1 MLLVQKAL
9 QTGEHTL
16 DSLLEKLHISASRH
30 EQHQNLVLLKYN
42 QIDSP
47 MSDPIV
53 QECRGLILDQMFDWK
68 IVAHPFHK
76 FFNLGEPNAAKID
89 WPSANVYQKVDG
101 SIATLYNYGFKWE
114 MSSSGT
120 PDGGG
125 EVNGFGITFRELF
138 WKTWH
143 ELGMKYPGTVEDE
156 HFTFMFELTSP
167 QNRIVVRQE
176 KPNIVLLAVR
186 NRITGEEVNPH
197 FFSGAKYNWQ
207 IVKKY
212 NFKSQEEVVATL
224 SDMNGLENEG
234 YVVCD
239 RLYNRVK
246 IKCPDYLR
254 LHHLRGNGTPTP
266 KKVLD
271 VIRRGETDEI
281 LASFEEFRPFF
292 NKVQVRYDALVDELN
307 NAYGEIKEFTVQKD
321 FALEAIKHKC
331 SGALFQLRTGRIT
344 DVKQHLANM
353 VLDNLA
359 DALELKTM
367 EF

>member
-16 DSLLEKLHISASRH
+16 ASLNEKLHINATRH

-47 MSDPIV
+47 MSDPLV
-53 QECRGLILDQMFDWK
+53 QECRGLILDAMFDWK
-68 IVAHPFHK
+68 VVAHPFHK
-76 FFNLGEPNAAKID
+76 FFNLGEPNAAVID
-89 WPSANVYQKVDG
+89 WSSANVYEKVDG

-114 MSSSGT
+114 MSSSGM

-143 ELGMKYPGTVEDE
+143 ELGMKYPTAGEDDE
-156 HFTFMFELTSP
+156 FTFMFELTSP

-176 KPNIVLLAVR
+176 TANIVLLAVR
-186 NRITGEEVNPH
+186 DRITGQEVNPH
-197 FFSGAKYNWQ
+197 LFSGPKYNWQ
-207 IVKKY
+207 IVKKHDFR
-212 NFKSQEEVVATL
+212 NQEEVVNSL
-224 SDMNGLENEG
+224 NNMNGLENEG

-254 LHHLRGNGTPTP
+254 LHRLRGNGALSP
-266 KKVLD
+266 KRVLD
-271 VIRRGETDEI
+271 VIRIGESDEI
-281 LASFEEFRPFF
+281 LASFGEWKPFF
-292 NKVQVRYDALVDELN
+292 DKVQVRYDSLINELN
-307 NAYGEIKEFTVQKD
+307 NTYDAIKGLDAQKD
-321 FALEAIKHKC
+321 FALEAVKHKC
-331 SGALFQLRTGRIT
+331 SGALFQLRAGRVAN
-344 DVKQHLANM
+344 VKQFLAEM

-367 EF
+367 GF